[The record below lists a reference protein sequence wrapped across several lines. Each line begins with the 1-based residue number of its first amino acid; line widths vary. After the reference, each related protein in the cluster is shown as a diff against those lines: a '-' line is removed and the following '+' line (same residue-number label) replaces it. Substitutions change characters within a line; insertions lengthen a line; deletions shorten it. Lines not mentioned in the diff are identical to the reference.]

1 MLALLG
7 QPQPE
12 VLGEERWVCFGETRA
27 FFVHFQGFSLCLGSG
42 CRVDQFG
49 LPIEQQLVMEKPYSQ
64 FG

>member
-27 FFVHFQGFSLCLGSG
+27 FFVPFPGVFPVSG
-42 CRVDQFG
+42 ERSRVDQFG
-49 LPIEQQLVMEKPYSQ
+49 LPIEPQLVTGKPYSQ